1 MRSFHRMLAIVL
13 IALPVRATSLPAQAG
28 PWPDAE
34 WPVAAPEEG
43 GIDTAPLEALH
54 SRVTDGQ
61 FGYVNRVLVVS
72 GGRLV
77 FDQRY
82 DHDYRNVSRDLSG
95 PLGCGVDACGGPED
109 LHDFNYL
116 HPDVHPYYRG
126 REVHTLQS
134 VTKSVTSALI
144 GIAIKRGEIP
154 DVDVP
159 AFDLLTDHDLSELDP
174 RVRTATLEDLLTM
187 RLGIEWHE
195 TDRPL
200 DDTNTTLQLE
210 KSANWVEFTLSQP
223 SDSDPGEKWNYNSG
237 GSHLMSAI
245 ILQATGRTA
254 DKYAEEHL
262 FGPLDIHDYH
272 WKKDPQG
279 LPDTEGGL
287 YLASEDLARIGYLYL
302 QDGVWNGERI
312 LPEGWVADA
321 TARQVD
327 DVAPDNPNWNWG
339 YGYQWWRLDSHGL
352 TVWTGLGFGGQTL
365 IVIPERNIVGVVNS
379 WNIFDRRP
387 PLAVAFIEALIE
399 ASE

>member
-1 MRSFHRMLAIVL
+1 MRTIHRILAVAL
-13 IALPVRATSLPAQAG
+13 IALPVLATSLPAQDG

-34 WPVAAPEEG
+34 WPAAAPGEG

-54 SRVTDGQ
+54 SRVADGQ
-61 FGYVNRVLVVS
+61 FGYVDRVLVIS
-72 GGRLV
+72 SGRLV

-82 DHDYRNVSRDLSG
+82 DHDYRDVSRDLTG
-95 PLGCGVDACGGPED
+95 PLGCGVDACDGPED
-109 LHDFNYL
+109 VHDFNYV

-126 REVHTLQS
+126 REVHSLQS
-134 VTKSVTSALI
+134 VTKSVTSTLI
-144 GIAIKRGEIP
+144 GIAIGRGEIP
-154 DVDVP
+154 GTDTPV
-159 AFDLLTDHDLSELDP
+159 FDLLTDYDLSTVDD
-174 RVRTATLEDLLTM
+174 RIRAATLEDLLTM

-210 KSANWVEFTLSQP
+210 KSANWVQFTLSQP
-223 SDSDPGEKWNYNSG
+223 SDSDPGRKWNYNSG

-245 ILQATGRTA
+245 ILQATGQTV

-262 FGPLDIHDYH
+262 FGPLGIHDYY

-287 YLASEDLARIGYLYL
+287 YLESEDLARIGYLYL
-302 QDGVWNGERI
+302 QDGVWNGERL
-312 LPEGWVADA
+312 LPEGWVAAA

-339 YGYQWWRLDSHGL
+339 YGYQWWRLDSDGL
-352 TVWTGLGFGGQTL
+352 AVWTGLGFGGQTL
-365 IVIPERNIVGVVNS
+365 IVIPERDIVGVVNS
-379 WNIFDRRP
+379 WNIFGRRP
-387 PLAVAFIEALIE
+387 PLTVAFIEALIE
-399 ASE
+399 VSE